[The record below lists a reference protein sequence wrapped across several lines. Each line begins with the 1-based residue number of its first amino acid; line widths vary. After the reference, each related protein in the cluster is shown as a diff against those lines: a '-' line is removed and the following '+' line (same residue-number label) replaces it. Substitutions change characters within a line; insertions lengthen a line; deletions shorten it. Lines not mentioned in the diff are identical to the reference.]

1 MKKLIPLLFLFNQ
14 IMYSAPF
21 NEIKNSYEYSL
32 AKAMWSLVFLNSPF
46 IILGLF
52 LYYLLFYI
60 VVKRNHQKIYSVLN
74 INLFKNGIEDRK
86 SLINEIDTE
95 ILRTLLLLLIWALSL
110 GMSRA
115 LGAFPFFPLLIFINI
130 IKPLFTAVFP
140 NIEKST
146 IEKFLLGFLLIL
158 FCLSLGNTDNISPN
172 IF

>member
-21 NEIKNSYEYSL
+21 
-32 AKAMWSLVFLNSPF
+32 
-46 IILGLF
+46 
-52 LYYLLFYI
+52 
-60 VVKRNHQKIYSVLN
+60 
-74 INLFKNGIEDRK
+74 
-86 SLINEIDTE
+86 
-95 ILRTLLLLLIWALSL
+95 
-110 GMSRA
+110 
-115 LGAFPFFPLLIFINI
+115 
-130 IKPLFTAVFP
+130 AVFP